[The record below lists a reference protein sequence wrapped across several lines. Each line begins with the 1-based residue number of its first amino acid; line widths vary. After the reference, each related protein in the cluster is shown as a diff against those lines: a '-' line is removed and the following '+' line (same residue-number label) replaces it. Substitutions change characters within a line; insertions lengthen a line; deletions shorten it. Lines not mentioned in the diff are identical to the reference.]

1 MALCQCSP
9 PWALHG
15 VEGALVYPGQ
25 IPELA
30 FECHGYG
37 THGYGIYRYSIIPSP
52 HPRHHPGEFAGA
64 GKSTTSMFCVHG
76 YGPRANT
83 KVRFPRP
90 PQTPPWSPH
99 LNMHGWAG
107 AGHCSPAVLQTPT
120 ASRGC
125 LFIFSSASA
134 TEVLRTYGASW
145 SQWVR
150 KGQRGEGVRGKQSK
164 QSASLGKMS

>member
-52 HPRHHPGEFAGA
+52 HPRHHPGEFAGELEQENQQRQCFVYTVTDQ
-64 GKSTTSMFCVHG
+64 G
-76 YGPRANT
+76 
-83 KVRFPRP
+83 
-90 PQTPPWSPH
+90 QTPRSDFPDLH
-99 LNMHGWAG
+99 RLLRG
-107 AGHCSPAVLQTPT
+107 APISTCTGGQEQGIAVQLCCRRQLQAEV
-120 ASRGC
+120 ASS
-125 LFIFSSASA
+125 FSAA
-134 TEVLRTYGASW
+134 PLQQKY
-145 SQWVR
+145 
-150 KGQRGEGVRGKQSK
+150 
-164 QSASLGKMS
+164 